1 LNILLTGANGYIGRR
16 LLSEL
21 AQGNHK
27 VYCLVRDPRR
37 FIIPAGLKNNIIVL
51 KGDLLKNESLSEIPK
66 NLDAAYYLVHSMA
79 SSKTFQEDE
88 EKSAYNF
95 VNILKNTYAK
105 QIIFLGG
112 ISNDVNL
119 SMHLKSRLNVEK
131 ILGSGG
137 IPLTVLR
144 AAIIIGS
151 GSASFEILRD
161 LVEKLPVMV
170 TPKWVNVKCQ
180 PIAIRDVLKYLT
192 GVLLNKD
199 TFNRIFDI
207 GGKDILTYKEMMLTY
222 AKIRKLKRLLIDVPV
237 LSPKLSSYWLYFV
250 TSTSFQLAKTLV
262 QSLKNEVICKDD
274 NIRKILPFETLGYED
289 ALKLALAKIEKD
301 DIASSWIDSAVS
313 GNININFIDN
323 IKVPEYGCVF
333 DKQVIEFT
341 VDPEKVKNNLWHI
354 GGNRGWYYM
363 NWAWGMRGFLD
374 KLFGGVGLRRGRRN
388 PSELLPGDALDF
400 WRVLAAD
407 KISGRLMLFAEMKMP
422 GEAWLEFQILNK
434 DNKNYLK
441 QTATFRPKG
450 LLGRLYWYSLLPF
463 HLLIFRNMAKGIIN
477 YNT

>member
-37 FIIPAGLKNNIIVL
+37 FIVPNGLQKNITVL

-88 EKSAYNF
+88 EKSACNF
-95 VNILKNTYAK
+95 VHTLKNTYAK

-161 LVEKLPVMV
+161 LVEKLPVMI

-180 PIAIRDVLKYLT
+180 PIAIRDVLKYLI

-199 TFNRIFDI
+199 TFNKIFDI
-207 GGKDILTYKEMMLTY
+207 GGKDVLTYKEMMLAY

-262 QSLKNEVICKDD
+262 QSLKNEVVCKNDD
-274 NIRKILPFETLGYED
+274 IRKFLPFETLGYED
-289 ALKLALAKIEKD
+289 ALKLALAKIDKD

-333 DKQVIEFT
+333 DKQTIEFT
-341 VDPEKVKNNLWHI
+341 LDPEKVKNNLWHI

-363 NWAWGMRGFLD
+363 NWAWGIRGFLD
-374 KLFGGVGLRRGRRN
+374 KLVGGVGLRRGRRN

-407 KISGRLMLFAEMKMP
+407 KISGRLLLFAEMKMP

-434 DNKNYLK
+434 NNKSYLK

-463 HLLIFRNMAKGIIN
+463 HILIFRNMAKGIIN